1 MLERFADMI
10 DGAADYGGERTR
22 IVRTA
27 RVLDEI
33 WRRGT
38 T

>member
-1 MLERFADMI
+1 MLERFADMTQ
-10 DGAADYGGERTR
+10 GAADDGGERTR

-27 RVLDEI
+27 KVIDEI